1 MKYHFMNI
9 FSQCVKFI
17 QELRDSQSEV
27 TADANDLFQSLE
39 ERDEELIDDMIEIL
53 SQFLMDLITHV
64 LYQHY
69 DPSWLFLNEQK
80 LDLSNRLSK
89 QKEKEKQI
97 LIEKFDSADKETRFS
112 MIQKQKMGISSWHHE
127 GANQGGEYVKSDE
140 YLQHTEGE
148 RRERLSEI
156 YSASDIESDVLNIMN
171 GDDEITTVPQSVID
185 PMAEEEGYVEHEEY
199 DEEDNDYENDLLDD
213 EQEQE
218 YNE

>member
-1 MKYHFMNI
+1 
-9 FSQCVKFI
+9 
-17 QELRDSQSEV
+17 
-27 TADANDLFQSLE
+27 
-39 ERDEELIDDMIEIL
+39 
-53 SQFLMDLITHV
+53 
-64 LYQHY
+64 
-69 DPSWLFLNEQK
+69 
-80 LDLSNRLSK
+80 
-89 QKEKEKQI
+89 
-97 LIEKFDSADKETRFS
+97 

-127 GANQGGEYVKSDE
+127 GANQGEEYVKSDE